1 MYEVALPDGTIVEV
15 PDNVSHAEAH
25 KRIVAA
31 YPQFANKSRTVT
43 ESVTDI
49 GAGIAGG
56 LGSVLQ
62 APGQIA
68 KLIPGLYGIGSAL
81 EKPGK
86 ALEEYA
92 QGFKSQGLQVREA
105 MRSKAISE
113 ADKEGVLSGFIAAI
127 KQTITDPALLSTF
140 LAEQLPQLLGPNLAV
155 KAAKLATAGKIAA
168 AGEGIAGLE
177 AQQVAIKAA
186 QESAAKI
193 GNRAAMGTGAVMQGA
208 QTSSQ
213 TFDQAKQYLDQN
225 KPDMPEQQKI
235 DLALNAARISGA
247 LGTAAS
253 ILSMNIPGAQAVERR
268 LSGMP
273 GVGRPLSALGES
285 AGEIV
290 EEGGGQMAQNYAM
303 QALDPTQKLMEGVG
317 SAAGLGAIGGAGFG
331 AALGHAAPHP
341 ELMEGQQAG
350 ETARQS
356 AERLQQEIND
366 LQGLKAIQAQ
376 QDAETLRT
384 GLGPAMTATMPQPGE
399 TPKRPPAQRPSS
411 QEPAFNNL
419 LATTPEEEAGPTGI
433 ASAVSTPERGIAA
446 PSSTSGR
453 AAVDSMMVPTDRA
466 LPAQVPTGY
475 APALG
480 GILSVLPPRADRPA
494 VDRLPDFN
502 QVMVQEADPFVA
514 PVGIGEALG
523 GIKPNLPSRPV
534 VDGTPTFNKLMAQ
547 DKALDRGIASA
558 VQTAVRKH
566 TASQAQGPATPILK
580 QPEPTF
586 VSGLNTII
594 KGGKGSPSQETAQ
607 GPASPIIPV
616 VPPAA
621 PEAGVQGI
629 IKGGKG
635 QAAGQQNTAPA
646 TPIMPRK
653 PPESGVSGVIRA
665 AAGQSST
672 VQGPLGQ
679 PLLPKI
685 QEAGLASATKG
696 GRGTPTKTTSPSN
709 VNNLNVP
716 EATDAA
722 IQQEQAPEGNADV
735 GTAGGKSV
743 PVVGGQGVEST
754 TARAGKP
761 EGGGVGVPKPNAGG
775 AAGRK
780 AKQSPALKKSLAATA
795 TEPAPEVEDE
805 AVDKQIALK
814 KKQLQ
819 AIMLR
824 IMSGMGLRDVGLKL
838 VDNMD
843 AEGEYANQLITL
855 ALNVDSP
862 VRVLRHEAIHAMKAM
877 GLFSPQQW
885 ETLRKEAS
893 TKWIKQF
900 LGEGADSRFEQYQA
914 MFKDQGLSDADAN
927 EAMIEEAIA
936 DAFGEFDLRGAPSGL
951 MSAILQR
958 MQNMFAAIK
967 TAFGGTE
974 TAEQILQKA
983 EKGKLQGKAAPVEGE
998 AKPSL
1003 RAGDKRG
1010 KWYADA
1016 TSQQQATLDKWE
1028 DERTADSTSNWEDL
1042 DVRPSRE
1049 DIYDSASGFFNDYE
1063 KANGLFDIPLADI
1076 GPLTG
1081 YDNAKDKARIQNLA
1095 DQIKESGE
1103 IEPVFVAVD
1112 PDGESYL
1119 MEGQHRSRALELLG
1133 YKSVPARVIVSM
1145 DEVEQPKASLREVPS
1160 QENAWK
1166 ASVADKKKAAAYAEE
1181 NGIEPYISEGRLDLP
1196 IKFSLK
1202 LKEKKGYGMS
1212 PLLGIPMNKDGTVT
1226 VYYHTTK
1233 PQVLNIN
1240 SKKVIPSE
1248 GRNRIYLTN
1257 ESSGARILGN
1267 RGTFDQELDGSTVLL
1282 HIPES
1287 LLQIDQEYPDGRKDF
1302 FVPLAQG
1309 DFFNRKMQAASIQ
1322 AERTKAITDVFSYK
1336 EHEER
1341 IAAAV
1346 SEYQSLD
1353 KKGKEKRLKQARA
1366 ILKKEHN
1373 VGTLMTE
1380 NGKLEKTR
1388 MGGLMYEGQPID
1400 SMGLGL
1406 AAAQQISDKLST
1418 CPNAAICE
1426 GLCLGE
1432 TSGGNLVYGGAAQE
1446 DVDDIAKSAFRA
1458 GPRMMQYLKTEA
1470 LIIHPEDFAV
1480 VLQSEIDSLVKW
1492 DQKPTVRK
1500 KNAETGVSEQVEKDI
1515 YQSAVRLNV
1524 TSDFR
1529 GEMWRGVIENNP
1541 NVMFYDYTK
1550 VVGNRPIATNHHL
1563 TYSSTGF
1570 GQMVDGEKV
1579 FFETKSGKYNHNWAQ
1594 IRNLLNSGKNSAMAF
1609 SSKSSLPEFLFDEE
1623 TGVTYKVL
1631 DGDDYDARFLD
1642 ESSPLKQDSP
1652 YGVIVGLR
1660 NKASTLKEKSATKET
1675 GSFFANYDP
1684 KTDGDTV
1691 TVPTQTQFGAPPY
1704 QAPGRSIPIAKASLR
1719 AGYDYDA
1726 ALQTKWKRM
1735 DDFTQ
1740 DYPALM
1746 ERINKDAADGKEAA
1760 IVLRLI
1766 AATGFRVGNPLG
1778 ESKGEPTFG
1787 ATSLRPEHITVNG
1800 DTVMFDFRG
1809 KAGIQQQHVLQ
1820 DAAIA
1825 SDLASRLDGRDR
1837 LFKASDQVV
1846 RAYMEKLRGDK
1857 GYKIHDF
1864 RTWSATDAAQEAISQ
1879 LATPTN
1885 KKQFQEAE
1893 KLVMEVAARK
1903 IGDLPA
1909 TAKESYVNPKIFD
1922 AWREAAGLPARDAV
1936 QEFTGEAAEPED
1948 RIPRSEGQPEEDAGT
1963 LPQEIKQSIRAPNTT
1978 EFKTWF
1984 GGSKV
1989 VDENGDPL
1997 VVYHGTFNDFNKFR
2011 SQRLGENT
2019 DNNASSES
2027 YVQTARVGFWFNT
2040 KPMAGSAAGYT
2051 VDMPVYL
2058 AIQNPKREISLDGLA
2073 QGLESTKGRT
2083 YRRRLIEQG
2092 YDGIVLRDEEFGGES
2107 YIAFYPE
2114 QIKSAI
2120 GNNGDY
2126 NRFNPDIRKS
2136 IRAPQTKEFKQWF
2149 GKSTI
2154 VDAEGNPKVMYHG
2167 TARDITSFRA
2177 KQANAIFITEE
2188 PTLAENYA
2196 YASSDWMAKNEADF
2210 FTPEEKAAARR
2221 QVIESLQDQNKSLP
2235 KSSRDFNK
2243 RVIAFLKTGNEDAD
2257 GDVKDYAREAL
2268 LDVYVGEVPSGA
2280 NILPVFVKSENP
2292 FDYEN
2297 PEHLAKIEPTFR
2309 ANENG
2314 SLPRNAIQNGL
2325 WSVIESKGVQ
2335 KAIRESGFDGFY
2347 VEEGGIKNLAVYNP
2361 EQIKSATGNQG
2372 TFDINNPDIRKSLR
2386 STLPAALIQR
2396 VEQTTV
2402 AREDKGFISRI
2413 LKAISPGDHTS
2424 IRTEL
2429 LNRYNQLSVIDK
2441 MRIKKMGGAA
2451 AMADI
2456 SAESAA
2462 LLSDLSAG
2470 ITASALG
2477 VHDKVGGAPVYV
2489 QSYYIVRN
2497 GQILPRRYKTR
2508 ALAQAAAGPGGEV
2521 RSGGHTAVVN
2531 FNGDV
2536 KGPLAIFAPLAA
2548 VNDPMIYQLYQFWA
2562 AAKRGKRLTQEGR
2575 EELLT
2580 PADQAHAQFLEK
2592 KYPMFV
2598 QVQKDFIKYNN
2609 KLVDY
2614 MVDTGVLSPERGKI
2628 YTEHADYLPFYRQI
2642 EGLPTAGPKIFA
2654 AISGV
2659 KPPKALKGSDA
2670 RLDDFLETI
2679 VRNTQS
2685 AIQAGVKNVA
2695 AQRAVEAAKDVNLAV
2710 KIPQGDGMPTT
2721 VVVHENGVPTYY
2733 ACGDVAFVNSMKSLG
2748 MSDIPFLSIL
2758 SMPAN
2763 LLRAAVTKE
2772 PTFML
2777 ANMLRDSMSAYVT
2790 SGVSMTPVID
2800 AAKNFAMSMAGKSP
2814 EYDALR
2820 KAGIL
2825 GGYEFSQGV
2834 ETSGRKLGEKLK
2846 KANVK
2851 STGFKRAGELAAS
2864 PFTGVWQL
2872 LEKGSEASDASTRI
2886 EIYKRTLAETGNE
2899 TEALFKSLEVMNFNR
2914 KGRAASVRI
2923 LTAVVPF
2930 LNARMQGLDVLY
2942 RAAIQPSMPGQSAT
2956 AREKE
2961 LQHKFLVR
2969 GATMAALSCLYW
2981 ALTHDDDEYKKQ
2993 EQDTKDNYWLFP
3005 SMGIKIPIP
3014 FEIGVLFKV
3023 IPERI
3028 MAVSFGDD
3036 SFKDFRDSMT
3046 NQIVSTLHFNPIPQA
3061 VIPIVENIT
3070 NHSFFTG
3077 RALVSQGMEGIEA
3090 GYQVGPNTLS
3100 IMADLGKA
3108 TGISPIKLEA
3118 AVQGYTG
3125 QMGMYLVSAID
3136 AMYEANSTVERPAKR
3151 FEQLPLIKRF
3161 AIDPEARGTVTSFYQ
3176 LKDQVDAAVKTA
3188 NMLERGDP
3196 DVYDKYIQA
3205 NQNLLASKDYINAL
3219 ASDMK
3224 DLAKMKVMIRSSDD
3238 SAEVKKDALLEIQQ
3252 LENDMTENIKELKR
3266 EFTP

>member
-1 MYEVALPDGTIVEV
+1 MYNVELPDGTLVQV
-15 PDNVSHAEAH
+15 PDNVPEDEARR
-25 KRIVAA
+25 RIRKQF
-31 YPQFANKSRTVT
+31 PQFASKERTTGEAFKDVGA
-43 ESVTDI
+43 SVL
-49 GAGIAGG
+49 GGI
-56 LGSVLQ
+56 GSVLQ
-62 APGQIA
+62 VPGQ
-68 KLIPGLYGIGSAL
+68 LTQLVPGLYGVGSGLA
-81 EKPGK
+81 KPGGAIADFAK
-86 ALEEYA
+86 GL
-92 QGFKSQGLQVREA
+92 KSQGLQVREA
-105 MRSKAISE
+105 LRDKAVSE
-113 ADKEGVLSGFIAAI
+113 ADKEGLLSGFATAI
-127 KQTITDPALLSTF
+127 TETIKDPALLSTF
-140 LAEQLPQLLGPNLAV
+140 FAEQLPQLIGPAAAV
-155 KAAKLATAGKIAA
+155 KVARLATASKVAA
-168 AGEGIAGLE
+168 AGEGIAGLA
-177 AQQVAIKAA
+177 AQKAA
-186 QESAAKI
+186 NVTA
-193 GNRAAMGTGAVMQGA
+193 NRAAMGTGAAMQGA
-208 QTSSQ
+208 DVSSD
-213 TFDQAKQYLDQN
+213 TFNEAMAYLAQN
-225 KPDMPEQQKI
+225 NPEMSEEQRRDI
-235 DLALNAARISGA
+235 ALNAARKAGA
-247 LGTAAS
+247 IGLAAS
-253 ILSMNIPGAQAVERR
+253 GLSMALPGAQAIEKR
-268 LSGMP
+268 LAGMP
-273 GVGRPLSALGES
+273 GVGRIKSALGES
-285 AGEIV
+285 GQEII
-290 EEGGGQMAQNYAM
+290 EEGGGQIGKNVAM
-303 QALDPTQKLMEGVG
+303 QPIDPTRELLQGVG
-317 SAAGLGAIGGAGFG
+317 SAAGLGAIGGGALGGVFG
-331 AALGHAAPHP
+331 NAALPP
-341 ELMEGQQAG
+341 ELMEGQMAG

-376 QDAETLRT
+376 QDAEAERT
-384 GLGPAMTATMPQPGE
+384 GLGAAMTAKMPQTGE
-399 TPKRPPAQRPSS
+399 TPLRPPARRPSS

-446 PSSTSGR
+446 PSSISGR
-453 AAVDSMMVPTDRA
+453 AAFDSMMVPTDRA
-466 LPAQVPTGY
+466 LPAPVPTGY

-480 GILSVLPPRADRPA
+480 GISSVLPQRADRPA
-494 VDRLPDFN
+494 LDRLPDFN
-502 QVMVQEADPFVA
+502 HV
-514 PVGIGEALG
+514 
-523 GIKPNLPSRPV
+523 
-534 VDGTPTFNKLMAQ
+534 MAQ
-547 DKALDRGIASA
+547 DKVIDRGIASA
-558 VQTAVRKH
+558 VQTAVRKS
-566 TASQAQGPATPILK
+566 TASQSSQAQGPVTPILK

-586 VSGLNTII
+586 VSGLDTIV

-646 TPIMPRK
+646 TPVMPRK
-653 PPESGVSGVIRA
+653 PPESGVSGVIQA
-665 AAGQSST
+665 AAGKPST

-679 PLLPKI
+679 PLLPQV

-716 EATDAA
+716 EAADAA
-722 IQQEQAPEGNADV
+722 IQQEQAPETNADV
-735 GTAGGKSV
+735 GTAGGTSV
-743 PVVGGQGVEST
+743 PVVGGQGVQST
-754 TARAGKP
+754 PAGAGAP
-761 EGGGVGVPKPNAGG
+761 EGGGVGVPKPDAGG

-780 AKQSPALKKSLAATA
+780 AKQSPALKKSLAATE
-795 TEPAPEVEDE
+795 TEPTPEVEDE
-805 AVDKQIALK
+805 AVDKQIAQK

-862 VRVLRHEAIHAMKAM
+862 VRVLRHESIHAMKAM

-914 MFKDQGLSDADAN
+914 MFKDQGLSEADAN

-951 MSAILQR
+951 MSAILKR

-983 EKGKLQGKAAPVEGE
+983 EKGKL
-998 AKPSL
+998 
-1003 RAGDKRG
+1003 
-1010 KWYADA
+1010 
-1016 TSQQQATLDKWE
+1016 
-1028 DERTADSTSNWEDL
+1028 
-1042 DVRPSRE
+1042 
-1049 DIYDSASGFFNDYE
+1049 
-1063 KANGLFDIPLADI
+1063 
-1076 GPLTG
+1076 
-1081 YDNAKDKARIQNLA
+1081 
-1095 DQIKESGE
+1095 
-1103 IEPVFVAVD
+1103 
-1112 PDGESYL
+1112 
-1119 MEGQHRSRALELLG
+1119 LG

-1145 DEVEQPKASLREVPS
+1145 DEVEQPQASLREKIS
-1160 QENAWK
+1160 LENAWK
-1166 ASVADKKKAAAYAEE
+1166 ASTADKKKAAAYAEE

-1196 IKFSLK
+1196 TKFSLK

-1267 RGTFDQELDGSTVLL
+1267 RGNFDQELDGSTVLL

-1353 KKGKEKRLKQARA
+1353 QKGKEKRLKQARA
-1366 ILKKEHN
+1366 VLKKEHN

-1675 GSFFANYDP
+1675 GGFFANYDP

-1726 ALQTKWKRM
+1726 ALKTKWKRM

-1746 ERINKDAADGKEAA
+1746 DRINKDAADGKEAA

-1809 KAGIQQQHVLQ
+1809 KAGIQQQHVIQ

-1825 SDLASRLDGRDR
+1825 DDLASRLDGRER
-1837 LFKASDQVV
+1837 LFKASDQTL
-1846 RAYMEKLRGDK
+1846 RAYMEKLRGGK

-1864 RTWSATDAAQEAISQ
+1864 RTRSATAAAQNAIDQ
-1879 LATPTN
+1879 LATPEN
-1885 KKQFQEAE
+1885 KDQFQEAE
-1893 KLVMEVAARK
+1893 KLVIDAAARK

-1909 TAKESYVNPKIFD
+1909 TARKSYVHPKIFD

-1948 RIPRSEGQPEEDAGT
+1948 RVPRSEGGTEDDGT
-1963 LPQEIKQSIRAPNTT
+1963 ALPQEVKKSIRAPN
-1978 EFKTWF
+1978 
-1984 GGSKV
+1984 
-1989 VDENGDPL
+1989 
-1997 VVYHGTFNDFNKFR
+1997 
-2011 SQRLGENT
+2011 
-2019 DNNASSES
+2019 
-2027 YVQTARVGFWFNT
+2027 
-2040 KPMAGSAAGYT
+2040 
-2051 VDMPVYL
+2051 
-2058 AIQNPKREISLDGLA
+2058 
-2073 QGLESTKGRT
+2073 
-2083 YRRRLIEQG
+2083 
-2092 YDGIVLRDEEFGGES
+2092 
-2107 YIAFYPE
+2107 
-2114 QIKSAI
+2114 
-2120 GNNGDY
+2120 
-2126 NRFNPDIRKS
+2126 
-2136 IRAPQTKEFKQWF
+2136 TKEFKQWF
-2149 GKSTI
+2149 GKSII
-2154 VDAEGNPKVMYHG
+2154 VDETGEPKVMYHG

-2177 KQANAIFITEE
+2177 KQANAIFVTEE
-2188 PTLAENYA
+2188 PTIAENYA
-2196 YASSDWMAKNEADF
+2196 YASADWMAKNEADF

-2221 QVIESLQDQNKSLP
+2221 QVIESLQEQNKSLP
-2235 KSSRDFNK
+2235 KSSKDFNK
-2243 RVIAFLKTGNEDAD
+2243 QVIAYLKTGNEDAAS
-2257 GDVKDYAREAL
+2257 DVKDYAREAL
-2268 LDVYVGEVPSGA
+2268 LDVYVGEVPRGA
-2280 NILPVFVKSENP
+2280 NILPVFVKAENP

-2297 PEHLAKIEPTFR
+2297 PEHLAKIETPFR
-2309 ANENG
+2309 SNENG
-2314 SLPRNAIQNGL
+2314 SLPRSAIQKGL
-2325 WSVIESKGVQ
+2325 WSVIESDSVQ
-2335 KAIRESGFDGFY
+2335 KAIREAGFDGFY

-2361 EQIKSATGNQG
+2361 EQIKSAIGNQG
-2372 TFDINNPDIRKSLR
+2372 TFDATNPDIRYSLR
-2386 STLPAALIQR
+2386 GNHTLFHRSSSPDLLEASVGDLFTLKPGPQGAEGKGVYFSEDTPVRPTTAEGTRGGKQTAIVEMDVDGVRGWWTSKGIKSTKFGKPRTWHTDNKDLQVRVIGKYELEGEKVLRVEPMSSWVESPNKASLRATLPAALIQR

-2424 IRTEL
+2424 IRAEL

-2489 QSYYIVRN
+2489 QSFYVVRN

-2562 AAKRGKRLTQEGR
+2562 AAKRGKRLTKEGR

-2580 PADQAHAQFLEK
+2580 QADQAHAQFLEK
-2592 KYPMFV
+2592 KYPMFE
-2598 QVQKDFIKYNN
+2598 QVQKDFIKYND

-2710 KIPQGDGMPTT
+2710 KMPQGDGMPTT

-2733 ACGDVAFVNSMKSLG
+2733 ACGDVAFVNAMKSLG

-2800 AAKNFAMSMAGKSP
+2800 TAKNFAMSMAGKSP

-2851 STGFKRAGELAAS
+2851 STGIKRAGELAAS

-2872 LEKGSEASDASTRI
+2872 LEKGSEASDAATRI

-2942 RAAIQPSMPGQSAT
+2942 RAAIQPSMPGQSVT

-3090 GYQVGPNTLS
+3090 GYQVGPNTSS

-3196 DVYDKYIQA
+3196 DVYDKYIEA

-3252 LENDMTENIKELKR
+3252 LENDMTDNIKELKR